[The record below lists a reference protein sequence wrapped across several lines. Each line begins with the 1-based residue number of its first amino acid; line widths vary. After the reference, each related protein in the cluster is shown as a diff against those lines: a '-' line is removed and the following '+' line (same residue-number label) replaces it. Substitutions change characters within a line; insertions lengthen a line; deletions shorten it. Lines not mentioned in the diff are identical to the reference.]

1 MSLGEHLKE
10 RIRREGP
17 ISVADY
23 IEACADAYYATGE
36 VFGAGGDFITA
47 PEISQ
52 TFGEIVGLW
61 CAVTWQ
67 ALGAPKTFRL
77 IECGPGR
84 GTLMADALRAA
95 SRVPGFTDA
104 ARIHLVERSPK
115 LREKQR
121 AALKG
126 ALVTWHDDIEE
137 VPAGLAVVVA
147 NEFLDALPIR
157 QWEKTE
163 RGWIERAV
171 DAAPDGTLHF
181 TLGNSSSARSAAR
194 DLDIPLTV
202 SADAAPGAIFET
214 SPATLDW
221 TRRLAA
227 RLTEHGGAALVIDY
241 GHTKTAIGDT
251 LQAVKAHRYHSPLAD
266 PGEADITAHVDF
278 EAVATAAR
286 EMGAKVFGPT
296 PQGAWLTRLGV
307 TVRGAQLAAGKDELK
322 AREIR
327 GGVERL
333 IAPEG
338 MGLLFKALAFTNP
351 ALEAC
356 EGFSEDAA
364 S

>member
-1 MSLGEHLKE
+1 MNLAEALKE
-10 RIRREGP
+10 RIRRDGP

-23 IEACADAYYATGE
+23 METCANAYYAKGE

-52 TFGEIVGLW
+52 AFGEIVGLW
-61 CAVTWQ
+61 SAVTWQ

-77 IECGPGR
+77 VECGPGR
-84 GTLMADALRAA
+84 GTLMADAMRAA
-95 SRVPGFTDA
+95 ARAPGFTDA

-121 AALKG
+121 EALKG
-126 ALVTWHDDIEE
+126 ALATWHDDIEE
-137 VPAGLAVVVA
+137 VPAGVAIIIA

-171 DAAPDGTLHF
+171 DVAADGAFRF
-181 TLGNSSSARSAAR
+181 THGTAR
-194 DLDIPLTV
+194 DLDIPLTM

-221 TRRLAA
+221 TRRTAA

-241 GHTKTAIGDT
+241 GHTRTAIGDT
-251 LQAVKAHRYHSPLAD
+251 LQAVKAHRYHAPLAD
-266 PGEADITAHVDF
+266 PGEADLTAHVDF

-307 TVRGAQLAAGKDELK
+307 TVRGAQLASGKDEIK
-322 AREIR
+322 AKEIR
-327 GGVERL
+327 SAVQRL

-338 MGLLFKALAFTNP
+338 MGLLFKVLAFANP

-356 EGFSEDAA
+356 EGFGEDAPA
-364 S
+364 

>member
-1 MSLGEHLKE
+1 MSLAAALVA

-23 IEACADAYYATGE
+23 IEACANAYYATGE

-95 SRVPGFTDA
+95 SRVPGFVDA

-126 ALVTWHDDIEE
+126 AGATWHDDIED
-137 VPAGLAVVVA
+137 VPAGLAIVIA

-171 DAAPDGTLHF
+171 DVAPDGALRF
-181 TLGNSSSARSAAR
+181 TLGKAR
-194 DLDIPLTV
+194 DLDIPLST

-241 GHTKTAIGDT
+241 GHTKTALGDT

-286 EMGAKVFGPT
+286 EMGVKVFGPT
-296 PQGAWLTRLGV
+296 PQGAWLTRLGI
-307 TVRGAQLAAGKDELK
+307 TVRGAQLAAGKDEVK
-322 AREIR
+322 AKDIR
-327 GGVERL
+327 GAVERL
-333 IAPEG
+333 IAPDG
-338 MGLLFKALAFTNP
+338 MGLLFKVLAFTNP

-356 EGFSEDAA
+356 EGFGEDA
-364 S
+364 SS

>member
-1 MSLGEHLKE
+1 MSPADSLKE

-23 IEACADAYYATGE
+23 IDVCASAYYAQGE

-52 TFGEIVGLW
+52 AFGEIVGLW

-77 IECGPGR
+77 VECGPGR

-95 SRVPGFTDA
+95 SRVPGFADA
-104 ARIHLVERSPK
+104 ARIHLIERSPK

-121 AALKG
+121 EALKG
-126 ALVTWHDDIEE
+126 ALVTWHDGVED
-137 VPAGLAVVVA
+137 VPAGLAIIVA

-157 QWEKTE
+157 QWEKTD

-171 DAAPDGTLHF
+171 DLASDGTFKF
-181 TLGNSSSARSAAR
+181 TLGAAR
-194 DLDIPLTV
+194 DLDIPLAM

-214 SPATLDW
+214 SPAILDW
-221 TRRLAA
+221 TRRTAA

-241 GHTKTAIGDT
+241 GHTKTALGDT
-251 LQAVKAHRYHSPLAD
+251 LQAVKAHRYHSPLSD
-266 PGEADITAHVDF
+266 PGEADLTAHVDF

-296 PQGAWLTRLGV
+296 PQGAWLSRLGI
-307 TVRGAQLAAGKDELK
+307 TVRAAQLSAGKDERK
-322 AREIR
+322 ANEIR
-327 GGVERL
+327 GAVQRL
-333 IAPEG
+333 VAPDG
-338 MGLLFKALAFTNP
+338 MGLLFKVLAFTNP

-356 EGFSEDAA
+356 EGFGEDA
-364 S
+364 SS